1 MKRLVSLLAALFA
14 TAAALSAQERIDLW
28 EGVPMPN
35 SRGIAVTDSVANHR
49 VYRIGRPAL
58 YRVTPAPERNR
69 GIAVVICP
77 GGGYQRY
84 AWEVAG
90 FDIARWLA
98 DEGITGFVLTAR
110 LPTSPDVVE
119 PALVGTQ
126 DLQRA
131 LQLIRRNA
139 DRWGIDPAK
148 VGVEGSSA
156 GGHPAASAGVAPQ
169 LLYAGTDAVSEA
181 PWRPDFMILVSPVV
195 TLREGLTH
203 RGSREA
209 LCGPAPSEET
219 ISRHSIDEQVTPD
232 TPPTLLIHAHDDRAV
247 PAENSLRLY
256 TALRR
261 CGVAASLHIFP
272 QGGHAI
278 SLERQPAGTELWKPI
293 VERWIDLLYGEQH
306 E

>member
-1 MKRLVSLLAALFA
+1 MKQFVCLLAALFA
-14 TAAALSAQERIDLW
+14 TAAALRAQERIDLW
-28 EGVPMPN
+28 EGVAMPD
-35 SRGIAVTDSVANHR
+35 SRGIAVADSIANHR
-49 VYRIGRPAL
+49 VYRVGRPAM
-58 YRVTPAPERNR
+58 YRVAPAPERNR

-77 GGGYQRY
+77 GGGYRRY

-110 LPTSPDVVE
+110 LPDSPDAVDPTV
-119 PALVGTQ
+119 VGTQ

-131 LQLIRRNA
+131 LQLIRANA
-139 DRWGIDPAK
+139 GRWGIDPAK

-156 GGHPAASAGVAPQ
+156 GGHLAASAGVAAQ
-169 LLYAGTDAVSEA
+169 LLYAGCDAVSEA

-195 TLREGLTH
+195 SLRDGITH

-209 LCGPAPSEET
+209 LCGPDPSEET
-219 ISRHSIDEQVTPD
+219 IARLSIDEQVGPA

-247 PAENSLRLY
+247 PAENSIRLY
-256 TALRR
+256 AALRA
-261 CGVAASLHIFP
+261 CGVPASLHIFP

-293 VERWIDLLYGEQH
+293 VERWIDLLCGEKNA
-306 E
+306 